1 MIVKRLNLVG
11 FNAKKTSEIKPTKI
25 NNEMKIKSIEKADEE
40 VKFQLTFSVVYE
52 DLANLSLEYEAFCD
66 VENADQLIKD
76 FKESKNLK
84 SEDFGELL
92 NIVLK
97 NGMLEAFVLGKE
109 LRLYPPFKLPGVK
122 I

>member
-11 FNAKKTSEIKPTKI
+11 FNAQRTNEIKPTKI

-40 VKFQLTFSVVYE
+40 VKFSLTFSVVYE
-52 DLANLSLEYEAFCD
+52 DLASLSLDYEAFCD
-66 VENADQLIKD
+66 VENADELVENFNSKKD
-76 FKESKNLK
+76 LKN
-84 SEDFGELL
+84 EDFAELL

-122 I
+122 V

>member
-1 MIVKRLNLVG
+1 MIVKRLVLKG
-11 FNAKKTSEIKPTKI
+11 FKAQRSDELKPTKI
-25 NNEMKIKSIEKADEE
+25 NNEMKIQNIEKADED
-40 VKFQLTFSVVYE
+40 VKILATFSVKYE
-52 DLANLSLEYEAFCD
+52 DLASIDLNYEIFCD
-66 VENADQLIKD
+66 VEDSDKFLKD
-76 FKESKNLK
+76 FKEKKNLK
-84 SEDFGELL
+84 NEDFAELL